1 MLSCFNIAAG
11 ANRRPVLRLNHIDSF
26 SLCGG
31 KSEPYDQFPFSI
43 PTFELRYEAVGE
55 VDSQLETFADWKQPR
70 SRCIAL
76 ECVEASTGRA
86 EIDRAPGPFNS
97 ENLKGRL
104 PASRGTY
111 LTGQSR
117 TSYEHAHKS

>member
-70 SRCIAL
+70 SRCIAV
-76 ECVEASTGRA
+76 ECVGANRGRT
-86 EIDRAPGPFNS
+86 EIDRV
-97 ENLKGRL
+97 GR
-104 PASRGTY
+104 AF
-111 LTGQSR
+111 
-117 TSYEHAHKS
+117 